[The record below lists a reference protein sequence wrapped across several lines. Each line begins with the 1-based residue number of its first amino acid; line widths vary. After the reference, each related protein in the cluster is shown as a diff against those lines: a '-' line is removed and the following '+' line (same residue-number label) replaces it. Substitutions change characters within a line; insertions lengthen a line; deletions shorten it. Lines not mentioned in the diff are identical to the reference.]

1 MKKFKRK
8 MITYMSRRLNVPGFK
23 REVLN
28 GTGVSIVRFCTD
40 WNGTCQMMAPLFDEL
55 ESYYNSFIRFF
66 TIDADKNPQMLRE
79 FGVHEVPTILFFR
92 DGLIIDQIRGSAA
105 KNILEEKVR
114 SFLPKSRT
122 NYNFFL

>member
-1 MKKFKRK
+1 
-8 MITYMSRRLNVPGFK
+8 MSRRLNALSFK
-23 REVLN
+23 REVLH
-28 GTGVSIVRFCTD
+28 GSGISIVRFCTD

-79 FGVHEVPTILFFR
+79 FSIHEVPTILFFK
-92 DGLIIDQIRGSAA
+92 DGTVIDHIKGSVA
-105 KNILEEKVR
+105 KNILEEKVK
-114 SFLPKSRT
+114 SLLPKPRA